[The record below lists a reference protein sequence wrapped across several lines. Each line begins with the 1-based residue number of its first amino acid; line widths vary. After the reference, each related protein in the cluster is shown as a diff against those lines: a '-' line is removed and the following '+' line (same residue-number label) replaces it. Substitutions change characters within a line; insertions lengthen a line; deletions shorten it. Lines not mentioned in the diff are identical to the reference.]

1 MIILLIIFKKM
12 LMNNLYES
20 LIYLTWY
27 INILW
32 KINLIWIFDI
42 FETKVSIIAYFV
54 LILLFKQSI
63 N

>member
-1 MIILLIIFKKM
+1 MIILLIILKKM
-12 LMNNLYES
+12 LMNNSYES
-20 LIYLTWY
+20 LIYLAWY

-32 KINLIWIFDI
+32 KTNLIWIFYI